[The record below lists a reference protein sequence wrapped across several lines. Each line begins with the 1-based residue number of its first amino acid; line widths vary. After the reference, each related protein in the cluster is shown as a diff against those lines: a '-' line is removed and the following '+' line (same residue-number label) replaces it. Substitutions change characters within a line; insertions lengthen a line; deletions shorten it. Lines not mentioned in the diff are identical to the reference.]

1 MRTEFV
7 VPHPEANIG
16 DRVHC
21 EGYDDEE
28 NSEGGPAT
36 ENQLQKKKML
46 NVILPDLKINEDGMA
61 VYKNK
66 PLYTLAAA
74 AAAAAV
80 AEDEAQ
86 EVASPTKLPIKSVN
100 LVNVPIS

>member
-46 NVILPDLKINEDGMA
+46 NVIFPDLKINEDGIA

-74 AAAAAV
+74 VAV
-80 AEDEAQ
+80 IAEDEAHD
-86 EVASPTKLPIKSVN
+86 VAFPTKLPITSIN